1 MNDVNKVT
9 DAASRRGFIKGLLA
23 GIVSAVIGVV
33 PFISGL
39 AVYLD
44 PIRRKSSSS
53 GSVRVASLEALP
65 ADGVPRRYPVLAT
78 RVDAWNKFKA
88 VPIGAVYLRRTGD
101 RVEALNVVCPHL
113 GCSVDFKPEL
123 GRFHCPCHNSTFT
136 VAGKIANP
144 ASPSPRGLDTL
155 EVQIREGNEIWVAFR
170 NFQAGRAEK
179 IPVT

>member
-9 DAASRRGFIKGLLA
+9 DEASRRGFIKGLLA
-23 GIVSAVIGVV
+23 GIISAVIGVV

-39 AVYLD
+39 ALYLD
-44 PIRRKSSSS
+44 PIRRKSSSN
-53 GSVRVASLEALP
+53 GSVRVTSLEALP
-65 ADGVPRRYPVLAT
+65 ADGVPRRFPVLAT
-78 RVDAWNKFKA
+78 RVDACNKFKA

-101 RVEALNVVCPHL
+101 QIEALNVVCPHL
-113 GCSVDFKPEL
+113 GCSVDFKPGL

-136 VAGKIANP
+136 VAGKIDNP

-155 EVQIREGNEIWVAFR
+155 EVQIRDGKEIWVVFR

-179 IPVT
+179 IPAT